1 MAKAPKTISILA
13 SDELADLPEFRE
25 LVAKGHT
32 VVPFCKFV
40 FADGIV
46 TLDDFDLIVGKQCCM
61 YQEGMAKYLVDML
74 KGARSR
80 KYGPTQLGL
89 EV

>member
-25 LVAKGHT
+25 LAAKGHE
-32 VVPFCKFV
+32 VHSFNGPVRYV
-40 FADGIV
+40 D
-46 TLDDFDLIVGKQCCM
+46 LDQYDLIVSKQACM
-61 YQEGMAKYLVDML
+61 YQPGMEKYLADMV

-80 KYGPTQLGL
+80 KYGPTQLSL